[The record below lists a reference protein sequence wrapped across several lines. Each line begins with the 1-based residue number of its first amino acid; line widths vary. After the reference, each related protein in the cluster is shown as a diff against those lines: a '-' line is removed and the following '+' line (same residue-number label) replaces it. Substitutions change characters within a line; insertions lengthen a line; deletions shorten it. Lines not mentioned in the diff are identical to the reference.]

1 MSDPLYQEYILELY
15 RHPHN
20 KTVPAEFDVRHKERN
35 PLCSD
40 EVELFVKFDAA
51 GRVANIGFQGE
62 GCAISQAGISLIT
75 DEAKGKSRAELQKMT
90 TDDMLR
96 LLGLPQITPARL
108 GCATLGLK
116 ALQKTC
122 VIATPSEVAEGDRVE
137 GKAIP

>member
-1 MSDPLYQEYILELY
+1 MDPLYQEYILDLY

-40 EVELFVKFDAA
+40 EVELFVKFDENNH
-51 GRVANIGFQGE
+51 VTDIGYQGE

-75 DEAKGKSRAELQKMT
+75 DHAKGKTKEELQKMSM
-90 TDDMLR
+90 DDMLQ
-96 LLGLPQITPARL
+96 LLGLPNITPARI

-116 ALQKTC
+116 ALQK
-122 VIATPSEVAEGDRVE
+122 IINL
-137 GKAIP
+137 K

>member
-15 RHPHN
+15 RQPHN

-40 EVELFVKFDAA
+40 EVEIFVKFDSA
-51 GRVANIGFQGE
+51 GRVTDIGFQGE

-75 DEAKGKSRAELQKMT
+75 DHAKGKPKEELKQMT

-96 LLGLPQITPARL
+96 LLGLPNISPARL

-116 ALQKTC
+116 ALQKSINNPTQ
-122 VIATPSEVAEGDRVE
+122 
-137 GKAIP
+137 K

>member
-1 MSDPLYQEYILELY
+1 MSSPDPLYQEYILDLY

-40 EVELFVKFDAA
+40 EVELFVKFDADN
-51 GRVANIGFQGE
+51 RVADIGFQGE

-75 DEAKGKSRAELQKMT
+75 DHAKGKSKEELQKISL
-90 TDDMLR
+90 DDMLN
-96 LLGLPQITPARL
+96 LLGLPNISPARI

-116 ALQKTC
+116 ALQK
-122 VIATPSEVAEGDRVE
+122 IFQQ
-137 GKAIP
+137 

>member
-1 MSDPLYQEYILELY
+1 MSDPLYQEYILDLY

-40 EVELFVKFDAA
+40 EVELFVKFDENNH
-51 GRVANIGFQGE
+51 VTDIGYQGE

-75 DEAKGKSRAELQKMT
+75 DHAKGKTKEELQKMSM
-90 TDDMLR
+90 DDMLQ
-96 LLGLPQITPARL
+96 LLGLPNITPARI

-116 ALQKTC
+116 ALQK
-122 VIATPSEVAEGDRVE
+122 IINL
-137 GKAIP
+137 K